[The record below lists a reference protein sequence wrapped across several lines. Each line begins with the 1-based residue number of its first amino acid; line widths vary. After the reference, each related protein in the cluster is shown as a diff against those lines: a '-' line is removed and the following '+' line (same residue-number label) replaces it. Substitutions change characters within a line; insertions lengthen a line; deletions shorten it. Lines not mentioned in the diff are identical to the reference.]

1 MKRFYSSVETWVQV
15 RTRALVG
22 AKMANMAAKYRCFLP
37 MRVSLITL
45 IAFLVCAPF
54 AHAGFGITPPYVN
67 NQRLTR
73 GTVYEQ
79 KITLVRSDPT
89 DDLTAEITMNLPE
102 VESWFSIDRGKSFIL
117 PKGTTQIP
125 IIVRVQVPED
135 AEYKAHKGTIR
146 VRTSSAGTNPS
157 GSGVSIA
164 LGAQIDVDIEVVDKI
179 FDFSVRKIRLS
190 DLEEG
195 RWKWGLFF
203 PGKIRFLMTIENT
216 GNTDYGP
223 TSVRFEIYDA
233 DMETLLETTEN
244 TNRIEQI
251 PPFAIQEVLAELPTR
266 LPAGRYKAKYA
277 IMKGEEVAQQDV
289 LDVSISTIGSVAGY
303 EGYGFMGLSNAD
315 KLKVAGF
322 VGVPLIVLLS
332 LIFTLS
338 RRRASRP
345 HVRKW

>member
-1 MKRFYSSVETWVQV
+1 MKRFFCSSEIWVQV
-15 RTRALVG
+15 RIG
-22 AKMANMAAKYRCFLP
+22 ASAGARMLGMAAKHRRFFP
-37 MRVSLITL
+37 MRFLLVFVAC
-45 IAFLVCAPF
+45 AFF
-54 AHAGFGITPPYVN
+54 ALPAEAGFGITPPYVN

-79 KITLVRSDPT
+79 KITLVRSDPSE
-89 DDLTAEITMNLPE
+89 DLTAEITMNIPGI
-102 VESWFSIDRGKSFIL
+102 ESWFSVDRGMKFIL
-117 PKGTTQIP
+117 PKGTTQVP

-135 AEYKAHKGTIR
+135 AEYKAHKGVIR
-146 VRTSSAGTNPS
+146 VRTSSAEADGPA
-157 GSGVSIA
+157 GGGVSIA

-179 FDFSVRKIRLS
+179 YDFAVRKIRLA

-195 RWKWGLFF
+195 RWKWGLYF

-223 TSVRFEIYDA
+223 TAVRFEIYDA

-244 TNRIEQI
+244 TNSIEQI

-266 LPAGRYKAKYA
+266 LPAGRYKAKYT

-289 LDVSISTIGSVAGY
+289 LDVSISTIGSVVGY
-303 EGYGFMGLSNAD
+303 EGYGFMGLSNTD

-322 VGVPLIVLLS
+322 VGIPLLVLVS
-332 LIFTLS
+332 LIFVLS

-345 HVRKW
+345 HVRTW

>member
-1 MKRFYSSVETWVQV
+1 MGHFSLSPGSWVQ
-15 RTRALVG
+15 RQDIALVG
-22 AKMANMAAKYRCFLP
+22 AKMRSMAAKHRRFFS
-37 MRVSLITL
+37 MRFSLVTL
-45 IAFLVCAPF
+45 IVFFVCAPL

-73 GTVYEQ
+73 GTVFEQ
-79 KITLVRSDPT
+79 KITLVRSDPSE
-89 DDLTAEITMNLPE
+89 DLTAEITMNIPGI
-102 VESWFSIDRGKSFIL
+102 ESWFSVDRGNTFIL

-135 AEYKAHKGTIR
+135 AEYKTHEGTIR
-146 VRTSSAGTNPS
+146 VRTSSAAAGPQ

-179 FDFSVRKIRLS
+179 YDFSVRKIRLS

-223 TSVRFEIYDA
+223 TGVRFEIYDA

-244 TNRIEQI
+244 TNTIESI

-266 LPAGRYKAKYA
+266 LPAGRYKAKYT
-277 IMKGEEVAQQDV
+277 IQKGEEVAQQDV
-289 LDVSISTIGSVAGY
+289 LDVSISTIGSVPGY
-303 EGYGFMGLSNAD
+303 EGYGFGGLSNAD

-322 VGVPLIVLLS
+322 VGIPLLIVLS
-332 LIFTLS
+332 LAVILA
-338 RRRASRP
+338 RRRTSRP
-345 HVRKW
+345 HVRW

>member
-1 MKRFYSSVETWVQV
+1 MRFLLFVVLISV
-15 RTRALVG
+15 
-22 AKMANMAAKYRCFLP
+22 LP
-37 MRVSLITL
+37 LFQ
-45 IAFLVCAPF
+45 AE
-54 AHAGFGITPPYVN
+54 AGFGITPPYVN

-79 KITLVRSDPT
+79 KITLVRSDPSE
-89 DDLTAEITMNLPE
+89 DLTAEITMNIPE
-102 VESWFSIDRGKSFIL
+102 IESWFSVDRGMKFIL

-135 AEYKAHKGTIR
+135 AEYRTHEGTIR
-146 VRTSSAGTNPS
+146 VRTSSATAGPT

-179 FDFSVRKIRLS
+179 YDFSVRKIRLS

-223 TSVRFEIYDA
+223 TGVRFEMYDSE
-233 DMETLLETTEN
+233 MESLLETTEN
-244 TNRIEQI
+244 TNTIEAI

-266 LPAGRYKAKYA
+266 LPAGRYKAKYT
-277 IMKGEEVAQQDV
+277 IFKGDEIAQQDV

-303 EGYGFMGLSNAD
+303 EGYGFMGLSSAD

-322 VGVPLIVLLS
+322 VGVPLLVLLS
-332 LIFTLS
+332 LVLVLARTRA
-338 RRRASRP
+338 RR
-345 HVRKW
+345 HVRRW